1 MKDAHLRIRSLLAA
15 LILLS
20 FTAFGAKA
28 QESDNEFLADL
39 HDFRI
44 NNYLALDAFYAFSAT
59 SDTEL
64 LNRVVVGINSAND
77 AMNSVV
83 GSNSGVLSDEQVEE
97 LNRRSEEHTSELQSR
112 PHLVC
117 RLLL

>member
-1 MKDAHLRIRSLLAA
+1 
-15 LILLS
+15 LLS

-28 QESDNEFLADL
+28 QESRNEFLADL

-64 LNRVVVGINSAND
+64 LHRVVVGINIAND

-83 GSNSGVLSDEQVEE
+83 GSNSGVLSIEKVEYLNKCFDSFKDLMGSNINEEQE
-97 LNRRSEEHTSELQSR
+97 R
-112 PHLVC
+112 
-117 RLLL
+117 